1 MADIFKTPLKYL
13 PGIGPKRAEV
23 LERDLDLVTYLDL
36 LHYFPYK
43 YVDRTHI
50 YRIRD
55 IRADMP
61 YIQLKGYI
69 RDWQEVG
76 QGRKRRLVG
85 IFSDGTGSIELIWF
99 RSLASIE
106 RMYQLGRE
114 YIIFG
119 KPQFFNGSYSIV
131 HPEIDDEEKLEGMTG
146 GLMPL
151 YNTSERMKSSGLSNR
166 QMRQMLYTLL
176 RALTPYLGETMPPW
190 ILHRAMLMSYPEA
203 IVQIHFPDSTE
214 RLEGARRRL
223 KFEELFFIQLKLQRM
238 RLERRVAYQGY
249 RMERVGA
256 LFNALYKEH
265 LPFEPTGAQK
275 RVLREIRSDMLSGIQ
290 MNRLVQGDV
299 GSGKTLVALMAMLL
313 CLDNGYQACMMAP
326 TEILTRQHH
335 IGLSELVAPLG
346 IEVGLLLGSTPKRSR
361 ERILDRLASGE
372 LRMIVGTHAL
382 LEPAVQFDRLGL
394 AIIDEQHRFGVE
406 QRARLWGKNEGRIL
420 PHILIMSA
428 TPIPRTLA
436 MTLYGDLDISIIDEL
451 PPGRKPIQT
460 VHCFEE
466 RMYTVYNFIR
476 SQVGEGR
483 QIYVVFPMI
492 EESEREDMR
501 NLEQGLQRYRE
512 VFPEYNIVIVHGKM
526 KPKEKEEHMQRF
538 VSGQAQL
545 LLATTV
551 IEVGVNV
558 PNASVMV
565 IEGANRFGLSQLHQ
579 LRGRVGRG
587 AAQSYC
593 ILVTGNELG
602 EDAKRR
608 VQIMVETNDGF
619 EIAEQDLRLRGF
631 GELEGT
637 QQSGQQLSL
646 RIANPTRDGEMISYA
661 RALVEELLAA
671 DPELRHPDHEALERR
686 LLELFHRDTN
696 WGVIS

>member
-1 MADIFKTPLKYL
+1 
-13 PGIGPKRAEV
+13 
-23 LERDLDLVTYLDL
+23 
-36 LHYFPYK
+36 
-43 YVDRTHI
+43 
-50 YRIRD
+50 
-55 IRADMP
+55 
-61 YIQLKGYI
+61 
-69 RDWQEVG
+69 
-76 QGRKRRLVG
+76 
-85 IFSDGTGSIELIWF
+85 
-99 RSLASIE
+99 
-106 RMYQLGRE
+106 
-114 YIIFG
+114 
-119 KPQFFNGSYSIV
+119 
-131 HPEIDDEEKLEGMTG
+131 
-146 GLMPL
+146 
-151 YNTSERMKSSGLSNR
+151 
-166 QMRQMLYTLL
+166 
-176 RALTPYLGETMPPW
+176 
-190 ILHRAMLMSYPEA
+190 
-203 IVQIHFPDSTE
+203 
-214 RLEGARRRL
+214 
-223 KFEELFFIQLKLQRM
+223 
-238 RLERRVAYQGY
+238 
-249 RMERVGA
+249 
-256 LFNALYKEH
+256 
-265 LPFEPTGAQK
+265 
-275 RVLREIRSDMLSGIQ
+275 
-290 MNRLVQGDV
+290 
-299 GSGKTLVALMAMLL
+299 
-313 CLDNGYQACMMAP
+313 
-326 TEILTRQHH
+326 
-335 IGLSELVAPLG
+335 
-346 IEVGLLLGSTPKRSR
+346 
-361 ERILDRLASGE
+361 
-372 LRMIVGTHAL
+372 MIVGTHAL

-671 DPELRHPDHEALERR
+671 DPELRHPDHEALGRR